1 MRFMMLYKP
10 GKETNTP
17 PTQEHMAAMGAFID
31 EMAKSGALLATDGL
45 QSSSKGAR
53 VRIEK
58 GKITVID
65 GPFTETKELIAGFA
79 IVQAKTKAEAI
90 EMAKRF
96 LKVVGEGESEVR
108 LMQDAPAFD
117 ASSIPAASGASQ
129 GTRG

>member
-31 EMAKSGALLATDGL
+31 EMAKSGALLLTDGL

-53 VRIEK
+53 VRIDK

-65 GPFTETKELIAGFA
+65 GPFTETKELIGGFA
-79 IVQAKTKAEAI
+79 IVQAKSKAEAI

-96 LKVVGEGESEVR
+96 LKVAGEGESEVR
-108 LMQDAPAFD
+108 LMHDAPAFD
-117 ASSIPAASGASQ
+117 ASSSGASH